1 VLLTA
6 RGIRYARPMTTHR
19 DQRRR
24 RASPF
29 ARIWDAIHDLQERT
43 ENMATQADVDALTAS
58 VDQVATDLAT
68 ARTTLQQEIDSL
80 AQQNPGLDL
89 SALTAAVAPIDQA
102 VQALGALKPDPAPA
116 PTPTPPAGS

>member
-1 VLLTA
+1 
-6 RGIRYARPMTTHR
+6 MTTHR